1 MNTQELRNQTIGVEI
16 EGTGITREQ
25 AAKAV
30 AEFFGTTSRYD
41 GGAYCTYTVKDSQN
55 REWRFQRDSSIS
67 CYRKENGR
75 LTSADSNYSVE
86 VVTPILTYDD
96 IPTLQEIV
104 RVLRK
109 KGMVSG
115 AKYRAGVH
123 IHIGKGNHTA
133 KTLSNLINLM
143 ASKEDL
149 IYEALEVDYSRAH
162 YCKKMN
168 NSLIE
173 RINRRKP
180 TTMRELADIW
190 YDAHDTNYNRNG
202 HYNDSRYHC
211 LNLHSTFT
219 KGTIEFRLFN
229 FDGKLH
235 AGKLRAWIVMCLA
248 MSNQAL
254 NQTSAR
260 AKKSENTNKK
270 FVMRTWLCRMGLSGD
285 EFKNCREHLTAKLSG
300 NSAWSRLG

>member
-1 MNTQELRNQTIGVEI
+1 MTTQELRNQTIGVEI

-25 AAKAV
+25 AAKAI
-30 AEFFGTTSRYD
+30 AEFFGTTSHYE
-41 GGAYCTYTVKDSQN
+41 GGTYCTYTVKDNQN

-75 LTSADSNYSVE
+75 LTQASSDYSLE
-86 VVTPILTYDD
+86 VVTPILTYDE

-149 IYEALEVDYSRAH
+149 IYEALEVDYSRA
-162 YCKKMN
+162 
-168 NSLIE
+168 
-173 RINRRKP
+173 
-180 TTMRELADIW
+180 
-190 YDAHDTNYNRNG
+190 NY
-202 HYNDSRYHC
+202 
-211 LNLHSTFT
+211 
-219 KGTIEFRLFN
+219 
-229 FDGKLH
+229 
-235 AGKLRAWIVMCLA
+235 
-248 MSNQAL
+248 
-254 NQTSAR
+254 
-260 AKKSENTNKK
+260 
-270 FVMRTWLCRMGLSGD
+270 
-285 EFKNCREHLTAKLSG
+285 
-300 NSAWSRLG
+300 